1 MLFPSWRMFSLPLS
15 VLIKLFSFI
24 LVCTFF
30 EQDIFDLDS
39 EEIVI
44 EHVLRFT
51 AQNQYFISGCSG

>member
-1 MLFPSWRMFSLPLS
+1 MFSLPFS